1 MTIEIQKIVSKIL
14 NSKEFTTSLVSL
26 FEILRE
32 TMPESL
38 YTELNAMQKQ
48 HLKVIMRCVSRI
60 QKALPSE
67 HPDLVRAFDVLLE
80 MQKIFQ
86 KNPPESLKE
95 DLPCLE
101 DFDAIYRGLK
111 DVADRMM
118 ELQPD
123 KVRVFLEFVT
133 TASDQKK
140 NNNAFI
146 KYMRQVMGV
155 STAAHEEE
163 AEDYEY

>member
-1 MTIEIQKIVSKIL
+1 M
-14 NSKEFTTSLVSL
+14 
-26 FEILRE
+26 
-32 TMPESL
+32 
-38 YTELNAMQKQ
+38 
-48 HLKVIMRCVSRI
+48 
-60 QKALPSE
+60 
-67 HPDLVRAFDVLLE
+67 RAFDVLLE

-133 TASDQKK
+133 TASDQAK
-140 NNNAFI
+140 NDNAFI

-155 STAAHEEE
+155 STPANDEEV
-163 AEDYEY
+163 EDYEY